1 MLGKFNATY
10 KQMATT
16 EDGDMEITFFVA
28 KQNRWAVQ
36 DMVKDMKQ
44 RKQDGKESVVV
55 SVSEKTKKR
64 TLDQN
69 ALMWALLQEYADGVN
84 AGRKSEITAERLYYQ
99 ALSKYGVAEYIQTV
113 EEAEETLARAFRFVE
128 KVDRRH
134 VNGKELVMFKCY
146 LGSSKYDT
154 KQMSV
159 LIDGILDELAEA
171 GIATQQVRYLEQE
184 WKNEKYH
191 AKQKGMLPVSANG

>member
-1 MLGKFNATY
+1 
-10 KQMATT
+10 
-16 EDGDMEITFFVA
+16 MEITFSVA
-28 KQNRWAVQ
+28 TQNKWAVR
-36 DMVKDMKQ
+36 DIVRDIKSRAKS
-44 RKQDGKESVVV
+44 GKEKLVVTI
-55 SVSEKTKKR
+55 SEKKKKR

-84 AGRKSEITAERLYYQ
+84 VGRKSELTPERLYYQ

-113 EEAEETLARAFRFVE
+113 EEAEETLLRVFRFVE
-128 KVDRRH
+128 RVDKRC
-134 VNGKELVMFKCY
+134 VNGKDLIMFKCY

-171 GIATQQVRYLEQE
+171 GIYTPQIRYLEQE
-184 WKNEKYH
+184 WKNEKHY
-191 AKQKGMLPVSANG
+191 AK